1 MQASE
6 LLEAPDFEN
15 TAEWVE
21 KSEIEL
27 TQNGVPELT
36 EPTPSVAERDVS
48 SKTT

>member
-6 LLEAPDFEN
+6 LETTDFEN

-27 TQNGVPELT
+27 TQNGVVEHE
-36 EPTPSVAERDVS
+36 EPAPSAVEADVS
-48 SKTT
+48 